1 MAPGPGKSPQKK
13 KPATDPRADSP
24 DIPLVG
30 TGIAPV
36 AGHEQQPSD
45 SGEGAPERKRK
56 FQKRLAEKV
65 DQSLKEHPD
74 GSAPPLDRLT
84 QDLDPST
91 DL

>member
-1 MAPGPGKSPQKK
+1 MADRDPRK
-13 KPATDPRADSP
+13 KPADSMPKP
-24 DIPLVG
+24 DIHPR
-30 TGIAPV
+30 PV
-36 AGHEQQPSD
+36 AGHDEQPPD
-45 SGEGAPERKRK
+45 ANTREGGPERKRR

-84 QDLDPST
+84 QDLDPNK